1 MDSQAIWTERVPEWK
16 ASGLTSLEYCEGKPF
31 TAGGLRYWASRL
43 RREQSRRPAPHAI
56 RMARVIVGAT
66 ASVPEPAPRQTP
78 PISPGRSTTE
88 ALTVECG
95 EMRVVVR
102 PGFDRGTLAGVLDV
116 LAARGGVR

>member
-1 MDSQAIWTERVPEWK
+1 
-16 ASGLTSLEYCEGKPF
+16 
-31 TAGGLRYWASRL
+31 
-43 RREQSRRPAPHAI
+43 
-56 RMARVIVGAT
+56 MARVIVGAT
-66 ASVPEPAPRQTP
+66 ASLPEPAPRQAP
-78 PISPGRSTTE
+78 PISPGRPTTE

>member
-1 MDSQAIWTERVPEWK
+1 MDRQAIWTERVAEWK

-43 RREQSRRPAPHAI
+43 RREKSRRPAPPVV
-56 RMARVIVGAT
+56 RMARVVVGAT
-66 ASVPEPAPRQTP
+66 ASPSAAVPRPGP
-78 PISPGRSTTE
+78 PISPGRATAE

-116 LAARGGVR
+116 LATRGGVR